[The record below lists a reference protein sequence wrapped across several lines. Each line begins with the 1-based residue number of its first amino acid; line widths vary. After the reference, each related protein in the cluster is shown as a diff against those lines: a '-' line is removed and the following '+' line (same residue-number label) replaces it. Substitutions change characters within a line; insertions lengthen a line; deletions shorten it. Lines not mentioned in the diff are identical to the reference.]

1 MWLIAT
7 NVDIYSGDLT
17 KTDEPIKN
25 AVRMWTWTWVGP
37 RNHVLDGVK
46 IPPRNG
52 ALLDGF
58 LPIEKH
64 CKALP

>member
-1 MWLIAT
+1 
-7 NVDIYSGDLT
+7 
-17 KTDEPIKN
+17 
-25 AVRMWTWTWVGP
+25 
-37 RNHVLDGVK
+37 VLDGVR

-58 LPIEKH
+58 FTVEKD